1 MVAFH
6 LCIQSDGRI
15 VLDREIQGEL
25 VKTIEVA
32 DPPLKWR
39 WLDDEWQQ
47 VPEYRCAYE
56 AARGKVDDSKFNY
69 VDGQGWYM
77 PEDGRDGGA

>member
-1 MVAFH
+1 MQYH

-39 WLDDEWQQ
+39 WLEEEWQQ
-47 VPEYRCAYE
+47 VPEYRSAYE
-56 AARGKVDDSKFNY
+56 AARGKVSEKGLRY
-69 VDGQGWYM
+69 ERGEGWFREM
-77 PEDGRDGGA
+77 VKHGG

>member
-1 MVAFH
+1 MTAYH

-15 VLDREIQGEL
+15 VLDREVCGEL
-25 VKTIEVA
+25 LQTIEVS

-47 VPEYRCAYE
+47 VPEYRHSYAV
-56 AARGKVDDSKFNY
+56 ARGKVDDRKFNY
-69 VDGQGWYM
+69 VDGQGWFM
-77 PEDGRDGGA
+77 PEDAQNAAA